1 MFDILPW
8 KRNKD
13 NHTKELRRDME
24 SMYDRFFEPDFMP
37 STYLFGKGKWGP
49 KLDISEGRKD
59 IKVGE
64 RKCLEITAPNAGIC
78 YWTDSESGTF
88 ILPCCFDP
96 QVKIRSVEV

>member
-49 KLDISEGRKD
+49 KLDISEGRKGITVKAEIPGIEAKDFD
-59 IKVGE
+59 IPLCQD
-64 RKCLEITAPNAGIC
+64 RCR
-78 YWTDSESGTF
+78 
-88 ILPCCFDP
+88 LPMTGF
-96 QVKIRSVEV
+96 V